1 MNWYNPH
8 LFKPSNHTVIWHL
21 AMALIH
27 DLDIDRTPGFCE
39 KVLLMAASNAHGVP
53 QPAKTIS
60 NDERRAVIGTFYLT
74 SQIFTSFRK
83 IEMNWTPWLTTCVE
97 ELTQA
102 QEYESDRVLVQLVHS
117 QHIMQEVMS
126 TQYEHAPVQ
135 FYAKSF
141 LSDLQNIGPASG
153 DGSVATVLQLQHAI
167 TRTAIWERSFADL
180 AINPTKEIDLRPRL
194 DGMWRCMEAAKGF
207 TDIYL
212 KLPVEDY
219 LVVPFG
225 IFAQFAY
232 VFTAITR
239 ACSIEMD
246 GWDVKALREFI
257 DFSTLM
263 EEASQ
268 RYDVVSQARVDG
280 MVLSND
286 SFTKW
291 SAKTKWAK
299 SFYDTKFLPT
309 SSRSAGASQSGPAVR
324 SARNTTASQQN
335 CRIHTTQD
343 SRSHMAFPTP
353 LEAPVDHLPS
363 SFTAFDDV
371 FANTFNESLQ
381 FGDDLN
387 MIFEDL

>member
-1 MNWYNPH
+1 
-8 LFKPSNHTVIWHL
+8 V
-21 AMALIH
+21 
-27 DLDIDRTPGFCE
+27 
-39 KVLLMAASNAHGVP
+39 
-53 QPAKTIS
+53 S
-60 NDERRAVIGTFYLT
+60 NDERRAVLGTFYLT

-83 IEMNWTPWLTTCVE
+83 IEMNWTPWLTTCVDK
-97 ELTQA
+97 LTQA
-102 QEYESDRVLVQLVHS
+102 QEYESDGLAVRLAQS
-117 QHIMQEVMS
+117 QRIMQEVMG

-141 LSDLQNIGPASG
+141 LSDLESLGPASG
-153 DGSVATVLQLQHAI
+153 EGSVATVLRLQHAI

-180 AINPTKEIDLRPRL
+180 ATNPMTETHLRPRL
-194 DGMWRCMEAAKGF
+194 DGMWRCMEAAKSF

-212 KLPVEDY
+212 ELPVEDY

-232 VFTAITR
+232 VFTVITR

-246 GWDVKALREFI
+246 GWDVVALREFI

-268 RYDVVSQARVDG
+268 RYDAVSQAHVDG

-286 SFTKW
+286 AFAKW

-299 SFYDTKFLPT
+299 SFYDTKFLT
-309 SSRSAGASQSGPAVR
+309 ASSRSTDTNQSSPAVG
-324 SARNTTASQQN
+324 SARNTTANQQG
-335 CRIHTTQD
+335 CRIHPTQD
-343 SRSHMAFPTP
+343 PRSHLAFPSP
-353 LEAPVDHLPS
+353 SEAPMDPLPS
-363 SFTAFDDV
+363 SFAAFDHV
-371 FANTFNESLQ
+371 FGNSFNEPLQ
-381 FGDDLN
+381 FRDDLN